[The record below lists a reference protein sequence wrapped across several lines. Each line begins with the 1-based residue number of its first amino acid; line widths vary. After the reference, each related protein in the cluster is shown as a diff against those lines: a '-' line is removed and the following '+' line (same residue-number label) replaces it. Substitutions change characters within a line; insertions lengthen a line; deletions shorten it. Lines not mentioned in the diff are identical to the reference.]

1 MQIER
6 TRTDA
11 GTSAPGKRMTQHLDG
26 DQHPLQPS
34 TERIFSIRERAQGRL
49 TPEQRLIERLTARLG
64 RPVTVVVILTVVS
77 VWILWNSVGRL
88 MGAHA
93 VDPPPFFWLQG
104 AVGLSALVMATMI
117 LITQNRQNREAE
129 DRAHLD
135 LEVNLWAEQ
144 KITKIIELI
153 EELRIDLPDVR
164 NRIDREVEAM
174 KQPVD
179 PHLVL
184 AALERTEK
192 PNAESAPVQDP
203 DAPPSTKG

>member
-1 MQIER
+1 MSE
-6 TRTDA
+6 
-11 GTSAPGKRMTQHLDG
+11 PHDG
-26 DQHPLQPS
+26 DQDRVQPS
-34 TERIFSIRERAQGRL
+34 TERIFSIRARAQGRL

-64 RPVTVVVILTVVS
+64 RPVTVVVILTGVS
-77 VWILWNSVGRL
+77 VWILYNLIGPL
-88 MGAHA
+88 IGAHTI
-93 VDPPPFFWLQG
+93 DPPPFFWLQG
-104 AVGLSALVMATMI
+104 SIGLSALLMTTMI

-164 NRIDREVEAM
+164 NRIDGEVEAM

-179 PHLVL
+179 PHMVL
-184 AALERTEK
+184 QALERIEDT
-192 PNAESAPVQDP
+192 NAESAPVQGP
-203 DAPPSTKG
+203 DAPRSTKG

>member
-1 MQIER
+1 MTKHPDGAQ
-6 TRTDA
+6 
-11 GTSAPGKRMTQHLDG
+11 APV
-26 DQHPLQPS
+26 QPG

-64 RPVTVVVILTVVS
+64 RPVTAVVILTGVS
-77 VWILWNSVGRL
+77 VWILFNSIGPM
-88 MGAHA
+88 MGAHII
-93 VDPPPFFWLQG
+93 DPPPFFWLQG
-104 AVGLSALVMATMI
+104 VVGLGALAMTTMV

-164 NRIDREVEAM
+164 DRIDREAEAM

-184 AALERTEK
+184 AALERTEEPHVEK
-192 PNAESAPVQDP
+192 TPDLAP
-203 DAPPSTKG
+203 DAPPSARG

>member
-1 MQIER
+1 MSE
-6 TRTDA
+6 
-11 GTSAPGKRMTQHLDG
+11 HHDG
-26 DQHPLQPS
+26 EQDRAQPS

-49 TPEQRLIERLTARLG
+49 SPEQRLIERLTARLG
-64 RPVTVVVILTVVS
+64 RPVTVVVILTGVG
-77 VWILWNSVGRL
+77 VWILWNYVGPL

-104 AVGLSALVMATMI
+104 AIGLSALVMTTMI
-117 LITQNRQNREAE
+117 LSTQNRQNREAE

-164 NRIDREVEAM
+164 NRIDQEAEAM

-179 PHLVL
+179 PHGVL
-184 AALERTEK
+184 EALERTEE
-192 PNAESAPVQDP
+192 PNAERATVQGP
-203 DAPPSTKG
+203 AAIPSTKG

>member
-1 MQIER
+1 
-6 TRTDA
+6 
-11 GTSAPGKRMTQHLDG
+11 MTQHHEG
-26 DQHPLQPS
+26 DQARVQPS

-49 TPEQRLIERLTARLG
+49 SPEQRLIERLTARLG
-64 RPVTVVVILTVVS
+64 RPVTVVVILTGVG
-77 VWILWNSVGRL
+77 VWILWNSIGPL
-88 MGAHA
+88 MGVHA

-104 AVGLSALVMATMI
+104 AVGLGALAMTTMI

-153 EELRIDLPDVR
+153 EELRIDLPGVR

-184 AALERTEK
+184 EALERTEED
-192 PNAESAPVQDP
+192 NAESAPVQGP
-203 DAPPSTKG
+203 DAPRFTKG

>member
-1 MQIER
+1 MSE
-6 TRTDA
+6 
-11 GTSAPGKRMTQHLDG
+11 PHDG
-26 DQHPLQPS
+26 DQDRVQPS
-34 TERIFSIRERAQGRL
+34 TERIFSIRARAQGRL

-64 RPVTVVVILTVVS
+64 RPVTVVVILTGVS
-77 VWILWNSVGRL
+77 VWILYNLIGPL
-88 MGAHA
+88 MGAHTI
-93 VDPPPFFWLQG
+93 DPPPFFWLQG
-104 AVGLSALVMATMI
+104 SIGLSALLMTTMI

-164 NRIDREVEAM
+164 NRIDGEVEAM

-179 PHLVL
+179 PHMVL
-184 AALERTEK
+184 QALERIEDT
-192 PNAESAPVQDP
+192 NAESAPVQGP
-203 DAPPSTKG
+203 DASRSTKG